1 MSEMVLDKE
10 FEKMLDNM
18 NLSDLKKEPL
28 RRLEPH
34 KKREMLTMH
43 NKTNTRASVSS
54 KHGLSRL
61 LLVTYER
68 LEMLQQNR
76 FDSPGDYIY
85 HLSRQ
90 NVSNVKKLN
99 CIESLRVALTSNSL
113 EWVQEFGNKGLK
125 LLLGVIKECLGRFV
139 NFTFSSVNLMK
150 LIKSKAALLPVKNY
164 TWSV

>member
-1 MSEMVLDKE
+1 
-10 FEKMLDNM
+10 MLDNM

-28 RRLEPH
+28 RRLGPH

-43 NKTNTRASVSS
+43 NKTNTRAS
-54 KHGLSRL
+54 
-61 LLVTYER
+61 
-68 LEMLQQNR
+68 NR

-90 NVSNVKKLN
+90 NVSIVKKLN

-125 LLLGVIKECLGRFV
+125 LLLGVIKECLGSPSSCEKLTAWSGSRNLV
-139 NFTFSSVNLMK
+139 TKASNFCLE
-150 LIKSKAALLPVKNY
+150 
-164 TWSV
+164 